1 MNRVLIVDDEEMTRL
16 PFRELLMAKGFFP
29 LEASDGRSAVRIFE
43 RERPDVVLLDL
54 VMPGMDGIETMG
66 EMRKID
72 PDIPIIIVT
81 AHGDVPTAV
90 EAIKLGAYDFL
101 VKPPDFNRLTL
112 TIRRAIE
119 KLQTER
125 RLKRLDAAVQTHF
138 GWMLGRS
145 RAMKMV
151 IEQVNQVAWS
161 DFSVIIQG
169 ETGTGK
175 SIIANAIHAL
185 SRRSEGPFVTVDMGT
200 IPEGLVEN
208 ELFGHERG
216 AFTGAVTKKKG
227 FFEIANR
234 GTIFIDELQ
243 DMSTNMQGKL
253 LRAVEE
259 KRVYPLGSTGPV
271 DVDVRVLVAINTD
284 IRQAVREKRVREDL
298 FFRLGEFIINL
309 PPLRERVEDIP
320 IFARRFLSEASAE
333 LNRQVWEI
341 ADDAI
346 DLLKRYPWPGNLRE
360 LKNVIKRAVLLS
372 NGGVIKA
379 EGIDFLVRDR
389 YSGQEPPAMTLKD
402 AEKMAIRKAL
412 EAANGNKTRAAAL
425 LQIDY
430 KTLLTKIKLYGL

>member
-1 MNRVLIVDDEEMTRL
+1 MNKILIVDDEEMARSPL
-16 PFRELLMAKGFFP
+16 CEILAAKGFFP
-29 LEASDGRSAVRIFE
+29 LEATDGRNAVRIFE
-43 RERPDVVLLDL
+43 RERPDTVLLDL
-54 VMPGMDGIETMG
+54 VMPGMDGIETMR
-66 EMRKID
+66 ELKKID
-72 PDIPIIIVT
+72 PDIPVIIVT

-90 EAIKLGAYDFL
+90 EAIKLGAYDFV
-101 VKPPDFNRLTL
+101 VKPPDFNRLIL

-119 KLQTER
+119 KLETDR
-125 RLKRLDAAVQTHF
+125 RLKKLDAAIQTHF

-145 RAMKMV
+145 MAMKEV
-151 IEQVNQVAWS
+151 IEQVNQVAGS

-185 SRRSEGPFVTVDMGT
+185 SRRSEGPFITVDMGT

-208 ELFGHERG
+208 ELFGHEKG
-216 AFTGAVTKKKG
+216 AFTGAGTKKKG
-227 FFEIANR
+227 FFEIADG

-243 DMSTNMQGKL
+243 NMSSYVQGKL

-259 KRVYPLGSTGPV
+259 KRIYPLGSTRPV

-284 IRQAVREKRVREDL
+284 IRQAVREKKVREDL
-298 FFRLGEFIINL
+298 FFRLGEFIISL

-346 DLLKRYPWPGNLRE
+346 ELLKRYPWPGNLRE
-360 LKNVIKRAVLLS
+360 LKNAIKRAVLLS
-372 NGGVIKA
+372 NSGMIMA
-379 EGIDFLVRDR
+379 EDINFLVGDR
-389 YSGQEPPAMTLKD
+389 YSGHEPPAMTLKD
-402 AEKMAIRKAL
+402 AEKMAIKRAL
-412 EAANGNKTRAAAL
+412 ETTKGNKTKAASV

-430 KTLLTKIKLYGL
+430 KTLLTKIKQYGL